1 MQKNIIIGI
10 DASSDISALLDDNI
24 KQFYFGYISEAYLA
38 NYATQHSLNRRY
50 RLSEQYHSLKKAY
63 ATITQVQESGGI
75 IYLALNAFGSND
87 TMMAEAMSLYKLF
100 AHKVDGIIVATVA
113 MAVMLKNL
121 GYEKIVISN
130 LFGVYTPQSVGFL
143 QKQFK
148 PMKIILPRDI
158 SLENIAL
165 IVTAYPEQKFE
176 CFLYGDNCRYSES
189 FCFVEHGY
197 DSVGFGSLCSFA
209 STHKKPIK
217 TASVHFKHIAKDSTL
232 STEEKKAKLSKEAMS
247 IASVLDSSIVYLY
260 EKDFDNLFK
269 NIELL
274 NRYDSTMI
282 LADRTLELRTM
293 DLLSKLEIP
302 LAQTLAK
309 KLKEAKKEERNSY
322 QIFHKLN
329 PSAISQT
336 LAFFERFDNIVSY
349 KIPSRGRTHYKHLQN
364 LDKESV
370 YNYQESQYPLWD
382 YTSKQTVLRY
392 SKTSPHCY
400 QMPMQKQPTS

>member
-10 DASSDISALLDDNI
+10 DESSDISTLLDDNI

-50 RLSEQYHSLKKAY
+50 RLSEQYHSLEKAY
-63 ATITQVQESGGI
+63 ATIAQVQEAGGI
-75 IYLALNAFGSND
+75 IYLALNAFGSNE
-87 TMMAEAMSLYKLF
+87 TMMAEALSLYKLF

-113 MAVMLKNL
+113 MAVMLRDL
-121 GYEKIVISN
+121 GYEKMVISN

-143 QKQFK
+143 QKQFN

-232 STEEKKAKLSKEAMS
+232 STEEKKAKLSKVS
-247 IASVLDSSIVYLY
+247 LDIASVLDLCVLHRY
-260 EKDFDNLFK
+260 EKDYTNLHK
-269 NIELL
+269 MLELL
-274 NRYDSTMI
+274 SRYDVQAF
-282 LADRTLELRTM
+282 LADKTLELRTL
-293 DLLSKLEIP
+293 DLLSGLETAP
-302 LAQTLAK
+302 AQTLREKLSQAK
-309 KLKEAKKEERNSY
+309 AHKFDTYRS
-322 QIFHKLN
+322 FHKLN
-329 PSAISQT
+329 APAIAET
-336 LAFFERFDNIVSY
+336 LAFFKNYENIVSY
-349 KIPSRGRTHYKHLQN
+349 KIPSRGRNHYKHLQE
-364 LDKESV
+364 LDSTEA
-370 YNYQESQYPLWD
+370 YNYQESQYPL
-382 YTSKQTVLRY
+382 
-392 SKTSPHCY
+392 
-400 QMPMQKQPTS
+400 